1 MHALELVLVLLVP
14 VAALAVLAR
23 RLGVPYP
30 ILLVVGGLLLGLVP
44 GLPRVE
50 LEPDTVFLLFL
61 PPMLYIAGFFTSI
74 RDFRANAR
82 AIGSL
87 AVGLVLA
94 TIVVVGA
101 VAHAVVPG
109 LSWPAAFLLAAIVSP
124 PDAIAATTVLQR
136 LGAPRRLVAILEG
149 ESLLNDATALTAY
162 RAALAAVVIG
172 AFSPS
177 DTGLRFAL
185 ALGGVPIGLAVGWAV
200 AQVRRRL
207 NDPPVEIVISLL
219 TPYAAYLPAEQ
230 LGVSGV
236 LATVAAA
243 VYLSRRASELMEP
256 ETRLSGRAVWET
268 AVFVMTG
275 LVFILIGLQL
285 PGVIA
290 SLGQESTA
298 SLLASAGAVTLAA
311 IAVRFAW
318 LYLTQYLPH
327 PILHGHDDPHQSW
340 QELFVAGWAGMRGV
354 VSLAAALALPRTLA
368 DGSPF
373 AERDLLVFL
382 TFCVILVTLVGQG
395 LTLPLVMRWLHV
407 GADAADEAA
416 EEQRGRSAAAQAAV
430 ARIEELAAQWPGH
443 LPLVDA
449 LRVQYAHRLSHLGEH
464 DGDGPAP
471 IADPAHEQ
479 EMLEHRAIKRTV
491 IEAERAAVLDLFQQ
505 GAIHDTVLRR
515 LERDLDLEELRM
527 EA

>member
-1 MHALELVLVLLVP
+1 MHPLELVLALLVP

-23 RLGVPYP
+23 RLGLPYP

-94 TIVVVGA
+94 TIAVVA
-101 VAHAVVPG
+101 VIAHAVVPG
-109 LSWPAAFLLAAIVSP
+109 LSWAAAFLLGAIVSP

-162 RAALAAVVIG
+162 RAALATVVLG
-172 AFSPS
+172 TFSLP

-185 ALGGVPIGLAVGWAV
+185 ALGGVPIGLAVAWVV

-207 NDPPVEIVISLL
+207 NDPPVEILISLL
-219 TPYAAYLPAEQ
+219 TPYAAYLPAEH
-230 LGVSGV
+230 LGLSGV

-243 VYLSRRASELMEP
+243 LYMGRRASELMEP

-268 AVFVMTG
+268 LVFVLTG

-285 PGVIA
+285 PGVA
-290 SLGQESTA
+290 ANLGQESLA
-298 SLLASAGAVTLAA
+298 SLLRSAGAVSLAA
-311 IAVRFAW
+311 IAVRFVW
-318 LYLTQYLPH
+318 IYLTQHLPH
-327 PILHGHDDPHQSW
+327 PILHGHDDPHPPP

-354 VSLAAALALPRTLA
+354 VSLAAALALPHALA
-368 DGSPF
+368 DGTPF

-382 TFCVILVTLVGQG
+382 TFAVILVTLVGQG
-395 LTLPLVMRWLHV
+395 LTLPLMMRWLHV
-407 GADAADEAA
+407 GADAADEAV
-416 EEQRGRSAAAQAAV
+416 EEQHARSAAAQAAV
-430 ARIEELAAQWPGH
+430 ARIEELAAEWPDH

-449 LRVQYAHRLSHLGEH
+449 LRAQYGHRLSHLGEH
-464 DGDGPAP
+464 DADGPAP
-471 IADPAHEQ
+471 IADAAHEQ
-479 EMLEHRAIKRTV
+479 EMLEHRLIKRAV
-491 IEAERAAVLDLFQQ
+491 IEAERAAVQDLFQH

-527 EA
+527 DA